1 MASFAK
7 VCIDLSNNL
16 KNFRFTKSSTP
27 NVAPVNHK
35 IPSINPNPFAV
46 DSTVT
51 DSTSIRNDPG
61 HKNSNSFQAHA
72 IVTNRKTAP
81 PIPPRTECPPS
92 GKSSNTDPKFVSN
105 LAFSNAQKHTVTTPT
120 APDSTVHNS
129 DNRTTPE
136 DLLTLKTSQM
146 NTGNGVCHTTNH
158 QSRISAVSCVNQIS
172 HKFSVNHIAAEKP
185 MSETIRNNVRPTP
198 SPTMAHRVAMLTR
211 ACAHTHEVNSISFI
225 ESPRDRSNH
234 NSASSSPLPTCRGST
249 VAAIKQ
255 RLLSQGLKL
264 DLDTPVRKFRRTRY
278 RDRMRRLAR
287 GRTLAVCG
295 MWQDETLLEK
305 IFTNLS
311 GTELL
316 AVCGVCKNWFRI
328 ISQHG
333 FWDRV
338 AVRLD
343 IKSILSEQSTSVNNV
358 GAPND
363 IHLNLEHKLVQRLQ
377 VGMHRHISVLLVS
390 HLTDRY
396 APCLR
401 NALVTSL
408 TSPPSQY
415 PTGLINSSTTL
426 SSSSIQPLLIN
437 PQQGSNSH
445 RRPSIPQ
452 IAAVNCPSAE
462 TQTRLPSSQL
472 MTHSTGPV
480 HVTESERNHSLLSF
494 FFSSLT
500 SNILPSGSNDSQ
512 QTIYSRVDSHIPF
525 ELTVKPASVPPFTEL
540 ILRGCSIVD
549 SNLEQII
556 RLLNGLR
563 SLELQCCNE
572 LSELALWTC
581 LPSSVNK
588 LSIFDC
594 INISD
599 ESLGA
604 VAQLLPDLRQ
614 FTLQA
619 YHVSDS
625 ALSYFSPKQRET
637 LRTVQLIQ
645 CMDITNQGVINLVF
659 ALPNLKELSL
669 SGCTNVTDECLD
681 AICENLKGLSQLNL
695 SWCSKITDIGLEF
708 VSRSMPA
715 LRKLTLDRC
724 VTITD
729 IGLSYLSTKSVLQ
742 HLSLRWCINLS
753 DGIMP
758 HLLGMTGLTYLSLA
772 GCKRISEEGICQLA
786 RHPRLR
792 CLEVTHCPG
801 ASHRVKAYL
810 AKNLPDCHLLD

>member
-35 IPSINPNPFAV
+35 IPTVNPNPFAV

-51 DSTSIRNDPG
+51 DATSIKNDPG
-61 HKNSNSFQAHA
+61 RTNNNSFQAHA
-72 IVTNRKTAP
+72 VVTNRKTAP
-81 PIPPRTECPPS
+81 PIPPRTECPPG
-92 GKSSNTDPKFVSN
+92 GKSPNTDSKFVPN
-105 LAFSNAQKHTVTTPT
+105 LAFPSAQKHT
-120 APDSTVHNS
+120 ANAQMALDSNVHNC
-129 DNRTTPE
+129 DNRTASE
-136 DLLTLKTSQM
+136 DPSTVKTSQM
-146 NTGNGVCHTTNH
+146 NTGNGVCQTTNH
-158 QSRISAVSCVNQIS
+158 QSRINAVSCINQIS
-172 HKFSVNHIAAEKP
+172 NRCSVNHIAAEKP
-185 MSETIRNNVRPTP
+185 MNETVRSNVRSTP

-211 ACAHTHEVNSISFI
+211 ACAHNYEVNSISSI

-264 DLDTPVRKFRRTRY
+264 DLDMPVRKFRRTRY

-287 GRTLAVCG
+287 GRTLTVCG
-295 MWQDETLLEK
+295 MWQEESVLEN

-311 GTELL
+311 GNELL

-328 ISQHG
+328 ISRHA

-343 IKSILSEQSTSVNNV
+343 IKSILGEQSTSVTNV
-358 GAPND
+358 DTPND
-363 IHLNLEHKLVQRLQ
+363 IHLNLEYKLAQRLQ
-377 VGMHRHISVLLVS
+377 VGMRRHISALLVS

-408 TSPPSQY
+408 TNPPSQY
-415 PTGLINSSTTL
+415 PAGSMNSSTTL
-426 SSSSIQPLLIN
+426 SSSFVRPLLVN
-437 PQQGSNSH
+437 SQPASNSYK
-445 RRPSIPQ
+445 RPSIPQ
-452 IAAVNCPSAE
+452 IAAVNCPSTE
-462 TQTRLPSSQL
+462 TKTMLPSSQL
-472 MTHSTGPV
+472 MTHSTGAV

-494 FFSSLT
+494 FFSSLS
-500 SNILPSGSNDSQ
+500 SNIIPSGSNDLQ
-512 QTIYSRVDSHIPF
+512 QTIYSKVDSHMPF
-525 ELTVKPASVPPFTEL
+525 ELTVKPISMPPFTEL

-556 RLLNGLR
+556 RLLSGLR

-604 VAQLLPDLRQ
+604 VAQLLPELRQ

-645 CMDITNQGVINLVF
+645 CMDVTNQGVINLVF
-659 ALPNLKELSL
+659 ALPNLTELSL

-681 AICENLKGLSQLNL
+681 AICENLKGLSHLNL
-695 SWCSKITDIGLEF
+695 SWCSKITDNGLEY

-742 HLSLRWCINLS
+742 HLSLRWCSNLS

-792 CLEVTHCPG
+792 RLEVTHCPG

>member
-35 IPSINPNPFAV
+35 IPSVSPNPFAV

-61 HKNSNSFQAHA
+61 RKNSNSFQAHPV
-72 IVTNRKTAP
+72 VTNRKTAP

-92 GKSSNTDPKFVSN
+92 GKGPNTDPKFVSN
-105 LAFSNAQKHTVTTPT
+105 LAFPNVQKHTATTQM
-120 APDSTVHNS
+120 ASDSTVHNC

-136 DLLTLKTSQM
+136 NLSTLKTSQM
-146 NTGNGVCHTTNH
+146 NTGNGVCHTINH
-158 QSRISAVSCVNQIS
+158 QSRINAVSCVNQIS
-172 HKFSVNHIAAEKP
+172 HKFLVNHIAAEKP
-185 MSETIRNNVRPTP
+185 MSENVRNNMRPTP

-211 ACAHTHEVNSISFI
+211 ACAHTQEVNSISYS

-278 RDRMRRLAR
+278 RDRMHRLVR
-287 GRTLAVCG
+287 GRTLSICG
-295 MWQDETLLEK
+295 MWQDETVLEN

-311 GTELL
+311 GNELL
-316 AVCGVCKNWFRI
+316 TICGVCKNWFRI
-328 ISQHG
+328 ISRHG

-338 AVRLD
+338 SVRLD
-343 IKSILSEQSTSVNNV
+343 IKSILGEQSTSVTNV
-358 GAPND
+358 ETPND
-363 IHLNLEHKLVQRLQ
+363 IHLNLEYKLVQRLQ
-377 VGMHRHISVLLVS
+377 VGIQRHISALLVS

-396 APCLR
+396 ASCLK

-408 TSPPSQY
+408 TSSPSQY
-415 PTGLINSSTTL
+415 PTGSMNSSTTL
-426 SSSSIQPLLIN
+426 SSSFIRPLLVN
-437 PQQGSNSH
+437 PQPTSNSLM
-445 RRPSIPQ
+445 
-452 IAAVNCPSAE
+452 NCPNAQ
-462 TQTRLPSSQL
+462 TQTMLPSSQL
-472 MTHSTGPV
+472 MTHSTGSV

-512 QTIYSRVDSHIPF
+512 QTIYSRVDSHMPL
-525 ELTVKPASVPPFTEL
+525 ELTVKPTLVPPFTEL

-604 VAQLLPDLRQ
+604 VAQLLPELRQ

-695 SWCSKITDIGLEF
+695 SWCSKITDNGLEY

-792 CLEVTHCPG
+792 RLEVTHCPG

-810 AKNLPDCHLLD
+810 AKNLPECHLLD